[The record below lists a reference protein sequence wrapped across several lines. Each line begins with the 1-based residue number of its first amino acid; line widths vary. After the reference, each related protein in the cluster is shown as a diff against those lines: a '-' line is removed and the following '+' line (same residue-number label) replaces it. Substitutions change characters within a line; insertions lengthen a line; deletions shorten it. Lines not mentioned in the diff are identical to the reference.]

1 MKTRYYI
8 LLIVL
13 FASLASCTKKFEEYN
28 TDVKNPSTATGEALF
43 SRAELGLTD
52 QITTPDVNLNVLELF
67 AQYWTETTY
76 TDESNYNI
84 VNRTIP
90 DNTFQQ
96 YYVGDVTKNGGFLED
111 FKEATRL
118 INLESS
124 SSEADPAV
132 IANKL
137 AIIELLNVYAWQNL
151 VDIFGNIPYT
161 QALDITNISPVYD
174 DAATIYQDLL
184 KRLDAAQTSLNPAS
198 ESFGKADL
206 IYGGDVAKWKL
217 FANSLK
223 LKIGIT
229 LSDVNPGLAQSTV
242 VAAVTAG
249 VFGSVADNAYLNYL
263 GAVHTNPIYTQIVTS
278 GRDDFVPANTIIDLM
293 NSLADPRLAAYFTTI
308 GGIYSGGIYGQSN
321 PFTQY
326 SHISPAILA
335 PTFHGILLTY
345 DEVLFYEA
353 EAAARSFT
361 VGGTVP
367 DLYNAAITASFL
379 EWGLTPV
386 DAAAYLAQP
395 QVAYATAAGTWQQKI
410 GTQAYIAFYT
420 RGLDSWTEWRRL
432 DYPVLNMP
440 PTISAYNQIPKR
452 YTYPVNE
459 QTLNKANYDAASSAI
474 GGDLQTTKIFWDIY

>member
-1 MKTRYYI
+1 MKTTYI
-8 LLIVL
+8 ILIVL
-13 FASLASCTKKFEEYN
+13 SALLTSCTKKFEEYN
-28 TDVKNPSTATGEALF
+28 TDVKNPATATGEALF
-43 SRAELGLTD
+43 SRAELALVD

-76 TDESNYNI
+76 TDEANYNI

-96 YYVGDVTKNGGFLED
+96 YFVGNVSKQGGFLQD

-124 SSEADPAV
+124 SATADAGV

-137 AIIELLNVYAWQNL
+137 AVIELLNVYAWQNL
-151 VDIFGNIPYT
+151 VDIFGNIPYS
-161 QALDITNISPVYD
+161 QALDINNISPVYD
-174 DAATIYQDLL
+174 DAATIYQDLI
-184 KRLDAAQTSLNPAS
+184 KRVDAAQSSLNAAS
-198 ESFGKADL
+198 GSFGNADL

-223 LKIGIT
+223 LKLGIT
-229 LSDVNPGLAQSTV
+229 LSDVNPTLARSTV
-242 VAAVTAG
+242 EAAVTGG
-249 VFGSVADNAYLNYL
+249 VFASADDNAYLNYL
-263 GAVHTNPIYTQIVTS
+263 GAVHTNPIYTIIVTS

-293 NSLADPRLAAYFTTI
+293 NSLSDPRSAAYFTTF
-308 GGIYSGGIYGQSN
+308 GGIYSGGIYGHSS

-326 SHISPAILA
+326 SHIAPAILD
-335 PTFHGILLTY
+335 PTFHGMLLTY

-353 EAAARSFT
+353 EAAARGFS
-361 VGGTVP
+361 VGGAAA
-367 DLYNAAITASFL
+367 DLYSAAITASIL
-379 EWGLTPV
+379 SWGLTPV

-395 QVAYATAAGTWQQKI
+395 TVAYATATGTWQQKI

-420 RGLDSWTEWRRL
+420 RGLLGWTEWRRL
-432 DYPVLNMP
+432 DYPILNLP
-440 PTISAYNQIPKR
+440 PTISSYGEIPKR